1 MLGRENLVRVLAVC
15 FILLTLCAGLPAQTA
30 PAASSSSAPRV
41 EHFDPAMADRDLN
54 PCSDFFQY
62 SCSKWLKANP
72 IPSDQPGWGTFNSLA
87 LWNIAAVRET
97 LEQAAAASAQ
107 RTPIE
112 RKVGDYYAA
121 CADESAINQ
130 AGLTPLQP
138 MLDRIAK
145 LNDKAQLPEL
155 IAYIHQR
162 IRPANLNF
170 IDAQYQ
176 GVLFGIYAAPDFDDA
191 KMTLAALDQS
201 GMNLP
206 AREFYLKDDDKSK
219 QIRDQY
225 VKHIAR
231 MLELG
236 GEPHSKATAEAQSVL
251 LIETALANAGMDIV
265 LRRDPKNQNNKM
277 TLEQVQ
283 ALTPSFSWKNYFA
296 AMHAPS
302 SPQYI
307 VIAPEF
313 FRGME
318 KLIASESL
326 DHWRAY
332 LRYSALHTAAP
343 FLSHA
348 FVEENFDFYG
358 RTLSG
363 TQKIQPRNRRC
374 SYSADIDLGEAVGQ
388 AYVARY
394 FPPENKARM
403 LEMVKA
409 IEVALD
415 EDIENAA
422 WMSPKTKKLAQ
433 EKLAAQIDKI
443 GYPDKWRDYSSVEIR
458 RDDFLG
464 NVQRASAF
472 EINRRMSKFGQPTDR
487 RDWNMTPPTVNAYED
502 AQSNTINFPAGI
514 LQPPFFEAA
523 QIDAVNFGA
532 IGAVIGHEIIHGY
545 DDQGRKFDAQGNL
558 RDWWTAEDA
567 INYDKRDQCITDE
580 YTQDVPEAGVKQN
593 GKLSAGEDTAD
604 NGGIHI
610 ALGGLKSKLKAQG
623 RDLDSMTKDGLTEL
637 QTFFLSYAHVW
648 CGQQRPEAA
657 RTAVISQ
664 GHSLGRY
671 RINNVVANMP
681 EFAHAFGCKAGQ
693 PMVHVNACRVW

>member
-1 MLGRENLVRVLAVC
+1 MRLLAV
-15 FILLTLCAGLPAQTA
+15 FLTLTLLTFSAGMFAQTTLS
-30 PAASSSSAPRV
+30 SSSSAPRL
-41 EHFDPAMADRDLN
+41 EHFDPAMIDRDLN

-97 LEQAAAASAQ
+97 LEQAASASAK
-107 RTPIE
+107 RTSVE
-112 RKVGDYYAA
+112 QKVGDYYAA
-121 CADESAINQ
+121 CLEESSVNR
-130 AGLTPLQP
+130 AGLAPLEP

-176 GVLFGIYAAPDFDDA
+176 GVFFGIYAAPDFDDA
-191 KMTLAALDQS
+191 KMTLAVLDQS

-206 AREFYLKDDDKSK
+206 SREFYLKDDDKSK
-219 QIRDQY
+219 QIREQY
-225 VKHIAR
+225 RKHVAK
-231 MLELG
+231 MLELS
-236 GEPHSKATAEAQSVL
+236 GEPSAQATTDAQSVL
-251 LIETALANAGMDIV
+251 RIETALANAAMDIV

-277 TLEQVQ
+277 TLTEVQ
-283 ALTPSFSWKNYFA
+283 ALTPSFNWKNYLA
-296 AMHAPS
+296 AIHAPE
-302 SPQYI
+302 SPKYI
-307 VIAPEF
+307 IAAPDF
-313 FRGME
+313 FRGLE
-318 KLIASESL
+318 KLIASEPV

-332 LRYSALHTAAP
+332 LRYTALHDAAP
-343 FLSHA
+343 FLSQA
-348 FVEENFDFYG
+348 FLEENFNFYG
-358 RTLSG
+358 RTLIG
-363 TQKIQPRNRRC
+363 TPTMQPRARRC
-374 SYSADIDLGEAVGQ
+374 SFSADIDLGEAVGQ

-394 FPPENKARM
+394 FPPQNKTRM

-415 EDIENAA
+415 EDIESAT
-422 WMSPKTKKLAQ
+422 WMSAQTKKLAH
-433 EKLAAQIDKI
+433 EKLSAQIDKI
-443 GYPDKWRDYSSVEIR
+443 GYPDKWRDYSSVEVK
-458 RDDFLG
+458 RDDYLG

-472 EINRRMSKFGQPTDR
+472 EINRRLAKFGQATDR
-487 RDWNMTPPTVNAYED
+487 QEWNMTPPTVNAYED

-567 INYDKRDQCITDE
+567 TNYDKRDECITDE

-610 ALGGLKSKLKAQG
+610 ALGGLKSSLKSQG
-623 RDLDSMTKDGLTEL
+623 KDFDSLTKEGLTEL

-648 CGQQRPEAA
+648 CGQLRPEAA
-657 RTAVISQ
+657 RTAVMSQ

-693 PMVHVNACRVW
+693 PMVHANACRVW